1 MCVCVWRVGT
11 LVVLQ
16 GSVCV
21 CGGVGTLVV
30 LQGSVCVFGGV
41 GGGGY
46 PCSSTRKLV
55 VLLLPLK
62 QELRK

>member
-1 MCVCVWRVGT
+1 M
-11 LVVLQ
+11 
-16 GSVCV
+16 

-41 GGGGY
+41 GGGY

-55 VLLLPLK
+55 VLLLLLK